1 MGGEASQLLLITDH
15 LIRKVQNYGTWVAVN
30 ELVLAS
36 WAVRRY
42 DMIIKNSFQHKRP
55 LGQKKYT
62 FLNGDNSNVG
72 KYFTSTSLRC

>member
-42 DMIIKNSFQHKRP
+42 DMIIKNSFQH
-55 LGQKKYT
+55 
-62 FLNGDNSNVG
+62 
-72 KYFTSTSLRC
+72 